1 MQMKVQKNISISVEL
16 ATKLSRID
24 NVSELVERLLWAH
37 LAENKPKSS
46 EDILTEVI
54 QEEDLEKVKM
64 SNAEKFFV
72 AINVNLSELL
82 ERPATKI
89 EIEEYIF
96 RFKNQPNVN
105 LFDYAEELKN
115 AKQQLQ

>member
-24 NVSELVERLLWAH
+24 NVSELVERLLWTH

-54 QEEDLEKVKM
+54 QEEDLEKKQM
-64 SNAEKFFV
+64 DNKEKFFV
-72 AINVNLSELL
+72 AIEKSISDML
-82 ERPATKI
+82 ERPATVA
-89 EIEEYIF
+89 EVEEYIF
-96 RFKNQPNVN
+96 RFKNQTNVN
-105 LFDYAEELKN
+105 IFDYSEELKN